1 MLHASLL
8 QFFPHALNVNSPGD
22 DERRIIASHDEQRLS
37 EVSGG
42 RGGISSRPIRA
53 QLSLLILDSSSVFFI
68 FSSPPP
74 AHTSIFLKGAHIDT
88 QVRRHGNLPQ
98 RRATLLPRVAKS
110 RAHLEDGSPETGS
123 NPAGNAEKPRQAQ
136 HVTETQANV
145 KVEDFVIKEKM
156 SFHRIHPE
164 AQRILGNSRIPVV
177 VMERLNVRS
186 LSCLQPVV
194 SLVRLPCPTPAELHN
209 NTSCLHRP
217 QQNGF
222 SHHEENILEI
232 KEETPQC
239 DLIQTET
246 SQPSW
251 TEPYCPDLSPSREPE
266 RDSGFD
272 CDSNPDQPYI
282 LFDSGSEEWNLDVKT
297 ESETFYLDPDLEHSL
312 VIELDPEEPE
322 EAQPD
327 LKLEEE
333 AEAEPDLKLE
343 EEPEEAEPDLKLEE
357 EPEEAEPDLK
367 LEEEAEAEPDLKLE
381 EEAEEAETDLKLEE
395 EPEEAEPDLK
405 LEEEAEAEPD
415 LKLEEEAEE
424 AETDL
429 KLEEEAEVKC
439 DEVQMDDSVDLC
451 CSQEEEVSSLQT
463 PGPLGVEES
472 EDFCGVCLNGG
483 ELLCCDRC
491 PKVFHLICHIPPL
504 TCFPL
509 GDWVCSLCRTEQ
521 DPEESYACEK
531 QPSCGGVRAPY
542 TLSPQDQRRCEKLT
556 LLLHCHTLSAPFHEP
571 VSTLARNYYQII
583 RRPIDL
589 SLIRR
594 KLDKSNTLHYFN
606 AEQFVDDVLLMFKNC
621 SRFNYP
627 DSEVAQA
634 GRSLEEFFSS
644 KLKEIFPERTFPSTG
659 LQRADRAELLR
670 VCRRRKEDQ
679 RRRRHVFSGKKYYL

>member
-1 MLHASLL
+1 
-8 QFFPHALNVNSPGD
+8 
-22 DERRIIASHDEQRLS
+22 
-37 EVSGG
+37 
-42 RGGISSRPIRA
+42 
-53 QLSLLILDSSSVFFI
+53 
-68 FSSPPP
+68 
-74 AHTSIFLKGAHIDT
+74 
-88 QVRRHGNLPQ
+88 
-98 RRATLLPRVAKS
+98 
-110 RAHLEDGSPETGS
+110 
-123 NPAGNAEKPRQAQ
+123 
-136 HVTETQANV
+136 
-145 KVEDFVIKEKM
+145 M

-177 VMERLNVRS
+177 VMERLNIRS

-209 NTSCLHRP
+209 NTSCSHRP

-282 LFDSGSEEWNLDVKT
+282 LFDSGSEEWDLDVKT
-297 ESETFYLDPDLEHSL
+297 ESETFYLDSDLEHSL

-322 EAQPD
+322 EAEPD
-327 LKLEEE
+327 VKLEEE
-333 AEAEPDLKLE
+333 A
-343 EEPEEAEPDLKLEE
+343 
-357 EPEEAEPDLK
+357 EAEPDLK

-381 EEAEEAETDLKLEE
+381 EEAE
-395 EPEEAEPDLK
+395 AEPDLK
-405 LEEEAEAEPD
+405 LEEEAVIKCE
-415 LKLEEEAEE
+415 
-424 AETDL
+424 
-429 KLEEEAEVKC
+429 EVK
-439 DEVQMDDSVDLC
+439 MDDSVDLC
-451 CSQEEEVSSLQT
+451 CSQEEEVSSLQK

-542 TLSPQDQRRCEKLT
+542 TLSPQNQRRCEKLT
-556 LLLHCHTLSAPFHEP
+556 LLLYCHTLSAPFHEP

-589 SLIRR
+589 SLMRR
-594 KLDKSNTLHYFN
+594 KLDKSNTLHYFS

-634 GRSLEEFFSS
+634 GRSLQEFFSS
-644 KLKEIFPERTFPSTG
+644 KLKEIFPDRTFPSTG
-659 LQRADRAELLR
+659 LQRANRAELLR
-670 VCRRRKEDQ
+670 VCRRRKEDH

>member
-1 MLHASLL
+1 M
-8 QFFPHALNVNSPGD
+8 
-22 DERRIIASHDEQRLS
+22 
-37 EVSGG
+37 
-42 RGGISSRPIRA
+42 
-53 QLSLLILDSSSVFFI
+53 
-68 FSSPPP
+68 
-74 AHTSIFLKGAHIDT
+74 AHLPL
-88 QVRRHGNLPQ
+88 RRHGNLPQ
-98 RRATLLPRVAKS
+98 RRALCCP
-110 RAHLEDGSPETGS
+110 G
-123 NPAGNAEKPRQAQ
+123 
-136 HVTETQANV
+136 
-145 KVEDFVIKEKM
+145 I
-156 SFHRIHPE
+156 RIHPE

-357 EPEEAEPDLK
+357 EAEAEPDLKLEEEPEEAEPDLKLEEEPEEAEPDLK

-381 EEAEEAETDLKLEE
+381 EEAEEAETDLKQEEEAEAEPDLKLEE
-395 EPEEAEPDLK
+395 EAEEAETDLKLEEEAEEAETDLK

-509 GDWVCSLCRTEQ
+509 TEQ